1 MLGVVD
7 AKGRGAVP
15 MLSLLLSRA
24 DVGVHPLQ
32 KRAKKRSKLSKNGFR
47 PRFAVSSSS

>member
-24 DVGVHPLQ
+24 DVGVHPLRMFHFLVCDCNLQ
-32 KRAKKRSKLSKNGFR
+32 I
-47 PRFAVSSSS
+47 RFIVVTQRH